1 VAAVAATFYYRQELC
16 MTSIFRDWPIGR
28 KVAALTVVTSVFG
41 CALLVGL
48 QAVRMTEALKTTAEQ
63 GNAAVTQ
70 LLAANMGGAVRWG
83 KSDRIEVAYRELVSQ
98 PDSTIVEIRVWN
110 TQGELLQSYA
120 RQGDNFDVESVV
132 KENPELLQAAEP
144 VAMNSASHLLHVYPV
159 LDGKEPT
166 QVGTLAVA
174 FTLAKQRAYVQQRI
188 LMQAAFSSIVVLAI
202 VATLIVMLRTV
213 VIRPL
218 RQMIVLA
225 RDLAEGE
232 GDLRKRIER
241 EQQDELG
248 ELAHWING
256 FLDGIHGLV
265 EKVVYTAEHFMQ
277 TAERT
282 RTSAEQTREMA
293 ANQQMETAQV
303 VAATEEMNEATR
315 EIAKNA
321 ELASATTNQANAEA
335 TGSLQVV
342 DASTCTIESLAGKV
356 QSANSTLDALSGDAE
371 AIGRVLEVITNIAEQ
386 TNLLALNAA
395 IEAAR
400 AGENGRGFAVVA
412 DEVRTLASRTQ
423 ESTKE
428 VGAIIERVQSGA
440 REAVRVMEEG
450 NGQAEQSV
458 VRAEE
463 TSKALKSIAG
473 SIDSITQMNHQIAT
487 AIEEQNATTQEIT
500 RNLANVNAAALQA
513 SEATTSVADAAG
525 ELTQMAS
532 ELQNQVARFK
542 L

>member
-1 VAAVAATFYYRQELC
+1 
-16 MTSIFRDWPIGR
+16 MISIFRDWSIGR
-28 KVAALTVVTSVFG
+28 KVAALTVVTSIFG
-41 CALLVGL
+41 CATLVGL
-48 QAVRMTEALKTTAEQ
+48 QAVRMTEAMKTTAEQ
-63 GNAAVTQ
+63 GNTAVTQ

-83 KSDRIEVAYRELVSQ
+83 KSDRIDMAYRELVSQ

-110 TQGELLQSYA
+110 TGGELLQSFD
-120 RQGDNFDVESVV
+120 REGDSYGIEAVV
-132 KENPELLQAAEP
+132 KEQPQLLQAAEP
-144 VAMNSASHLLHVYPV
+144 VTLHSAGHLLYLQPV

-166 QVGTLAVA
+166 KVGTLAVA
-174 FTLAKQRAYVQQRI
+174 FTLAKQQAHVRQEI
-188 LMQAAFSSIVVLAI
+188 LMQAVFSSIVVLAI

-218 RQMIVLA
+218 RQMISLA

-241 EQQDELG
+241 KQQDELG
-248 ELAHWING
+248 ELARWIDG

-265 EKVVYTAEHFMQ
+265 KQVVYTADHFTQ

-282 RTSAEQTREMA
+282 RASAEQTREMA

-321 ELASATTNQANAEA
+321 ELASSTANQANADA
-335 TGSLQVV
+335 SNGLQVV

-458 VRAEE
+458 ARAEE
-463 TSKALKSIAG
+463 TGKALASIAG

-500 RNLANVNAAALQA
+500 RNLANVNSAALQA
-513 SEATTSVADAAG
+513 NEATTSVADAAG
-525 ELTQMAS
+525 ELTQMAT